1 MREDRVSLAILS
13 QVALAALL
21 SSRLST
27 ATSVALVAL
36 SVVCVVGADQSFH
49 QLAGVVQRLA
59 DGEAGLSARIDVSR
73 CAACESAFAH
83 SRLLQTLVQRSAHTT
98 VRVHRSDA
106 RAIRARQ
113 VPVRCTPSWET
124 PRAVEW
130 HDATARRV
138 WSQQVGVATVLVGAD
153 LAAGQPAGTTLASI
167 ASPDG
172 SFSGRNAGPR
182 VAPMIGT
189 ALGAWH
195 RLGVLRPRPL
205 LSASAG
211 ENGSLLVPWR
221 APFDRL
227 CGRGRIEWR
236 VAAADSIGLR
246 RAIDRV
252 EDELRTLL
260 HLRPAS
266 RGPWRVD
273 RLDRFDV
280 LVQRMVRRFSR
291 WVLAVPITIAVLS
304 GAGVFS
310 VQALEGA
317 ARMQEFGV
325 RRAMGATRR
334 LMVWQLVMEML
345 VVSAAGVAV
354 ACLLLAAL
362 GAFTGAGAVAAWRG
376 VVLAVVVAVPTCAVG
391 VLLPGLSALHASSIA
406 SLEGRTT

>member
-1 MREDRVSLAILS
+1 
-13 QVALAALL
+13 
-21 SSRLST
+21 
-27 ATSVALVAL
+27 VAL
-36 SVVCVVGADQSFH
+36 SVLCVVGADQSFR
-49 QLAGVVQRLA
+49 QLADVVQRLA
-59 DGEAGLSARIDVSR
+59 DGESGSSARIDVSR
-73 CAACESAFAH
+73 CASCESAFAH
-83 SRLLQTLVQRSAHTT
+83 SMVLQALVQRSAQTT

-113 VPVRCTPSWET
+113 VPVRCTAPWET
-124 PRAVEW
+124 PSAVEW
-130 HDATARRV
+130 HDATARRA

-153 LAAGQPAGTTLASI
+153 LAAEPAGTTHAGI

-172 SFSGRNAGPR
+172 AFTWRSGGRR
-182 VAPMIGT
+182 TAPSIGT
-189 ALGAWH
+189 AFGAWH

-205 LSASAG
+205 LSARAG
-211 ENGSLLVPWR
+211 ENGSLVVPWR

-236 VAAADSIGLR
+236 VAAADSVGLR
-246 RAIDRV
+246 RAIERV

-273 RLDRFDV
+273 RLDRLDL
-280 LVQRMVRRFSR
+280 LVQRMVRRFSI

-310 VQALEGA
+310 VHALEGA

-334 LMVWQLVMEML
+334 VIVWQLVMEML
-345 VVSAAGVAV
+345 VVSAAGVAAASLV
-354 ACLLLAAL
+354 LTAL
-362 GAFTGAGAVAAWRG
+362 GAFTGAGASAAWRG
-376 VVLAVVVAVPTCAVG
+376 VMLAVAVAVPTCAVG
-391 VLLPGLSALHASSIA
+391 VLLPGLAALHTSSIA